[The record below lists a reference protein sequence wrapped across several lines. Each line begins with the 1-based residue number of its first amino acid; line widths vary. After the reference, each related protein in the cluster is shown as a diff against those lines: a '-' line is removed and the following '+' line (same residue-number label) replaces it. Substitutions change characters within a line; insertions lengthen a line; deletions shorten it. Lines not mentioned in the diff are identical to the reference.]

1 MIMDKKFDYVQLE
14 YRYRR
19 DELEGYGIKGRYML
33 HPSWITYFET
43 RRSEFNSKTLDSL
56 YGLEYVAQCW
66 SLRLNYEN
74 QARQAGRD
82 RETTYSFLFN
92 LAGLTNWGK
101 TDKINK
107 HYKP

>member
-1 MIMDKKFDYVQLE
+1 
-14 YRYRR
+14 
-19 DELEGYGIKGRYML
+19 ML

>member
-1 MIMDKKFDYVQLE
+1 
-14 YRYRR
+14 
-19 DELEGYGIKGRYML
+19 
-33 HPSWITYFET
+33 
-43 RRSEFNSKTLDSL
+43 L

-101 TDKINK
+101 TEKINK
-107 HYKP
+107 NYKP